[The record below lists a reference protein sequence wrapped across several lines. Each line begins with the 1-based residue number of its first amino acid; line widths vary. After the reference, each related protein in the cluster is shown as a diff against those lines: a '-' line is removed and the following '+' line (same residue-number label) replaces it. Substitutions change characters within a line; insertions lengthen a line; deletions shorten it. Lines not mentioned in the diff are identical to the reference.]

1 MTTLG
6 RPSERRSVFK
16 SEDEQEIP
24 VDGGDRIGTLMA
36 PRAVRRPSSMP
47 PTRPT
52 SSRALPQDPSPGF
65 SDLWRSLVQ
74 EIEACQKCHL
84 GRTRNRTV
92 VYRGAAHPSVLFIGE
107 APGAEEDRTGL
118 PFVGRSGARL
128 DRAIAR
134 LGLGPEAHGILNLI
148 KCRPPENRFDRTA
161 AQACRPYLTRQID
174 LLQPILLI
182 TLGAR
187 ALGALDPKAP
197 SILRSAGSRRS
208 WDGRPLVPLLHPAAS
223 LHDPRLRSRWER
235 DIDSLAQD
243 LPSLLG

>member
-1 MTTLG
+1 
-6 RPSERRSVFK
+6 
-16 SEDEQEIP
+16 
-24 VDGGDRIGTLMA
+24 
-36 PRAVRRPSSMP
+36 MP
-47 PTRPT
+47 
-52 SSRALPQDPSPGF
+52 PQDPWSGF
-65 SDLWRSLVQ
+65 SEPWRRLVG
-74 EIEACQKCHL
+74 EIEGCQNCRL

-92 VYRGAAHPSVLFIGE
+92 VYRGGPHPSVLFIGE

-128 DRAIAR
+128 DGAIAR

-148 KCRPPENRFDRTA
+148 KCRPPENRFDRAA
-161 AQACRPYLTRQID
+161 AQACRPFLQRQID
-174 LLQPILLI
+174 ILQPTLLV

-187 ALGALDPKAP
+187 ALGALDPEAP
-197 SILRSAGSRRS
+197 SILQSAGSRRS
-208 WDGRPLVPLLHPAAS
+208 WAGRPLVPLLHPAAA